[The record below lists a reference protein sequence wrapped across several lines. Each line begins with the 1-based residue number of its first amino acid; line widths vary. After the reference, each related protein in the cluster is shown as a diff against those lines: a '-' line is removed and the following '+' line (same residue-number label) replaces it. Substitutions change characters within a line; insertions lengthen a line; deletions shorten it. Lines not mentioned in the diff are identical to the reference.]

1 VSILY
6 LFRQLS
12 HFKCPYIYIKMS
24 KPTNFSYS
32 NTLTTARQPIVD
44 IKGES
49 DNNMP
54 PISFGVMGGMIRP
67 NVNLGHAPQTTAYDN
82 YNVAKN
88 YIGPFGKAYPMKHW
102 RRQLSVNGSGKQSG
116 RSSASIS
123 IVDRPGG
130 TVFRGYTNNG
140 DCSCD
145 GSGNLYIT
153 FDNKF
158 LQSNSKSIK
167 PQNSITIAS
176 GTTNNKIQNNA
187 AIQIGAVGAPG
198 SYQIQ
203 TGIYTTARI
212 CCTPENNVIKS
223 AVTLLSK
230 SYYSDNKAYL
240 KARCKLYSQKQ
251 SIQEIAGNTYDSPYI
266 VNNSTEF
273 NTNDCTNPY
282 QTGRQCSNNTIYK
295 PSNAQYAVQG
305 AVDNGTRLAKL
316 KYDTITKNGA
326 SFRSAFGEAAANA
339 GKYQGNYDG
348 NTSYFL
354 KSKYNPPLAWRRNGQ
369 KTVCANGNTNC
380 GPGQTLSS
388 FWGAVN

>member
-1 VSILY
+1 
-6 LFRQLS
+6 
-12 HFKCPYIYIKMS
+12 MS
-24 KPTNFSYS
+24 KPINFSYS
-32 NTLTTARQPIVD
+32 NTLTTAQQPIVD
-44 IKGES
+44 VKGS
-49 DNNMP
+49 SKNGMGP
-54 PISFGVMGGMIRP
+54 VSVGVMGGLIRP
-67 NVNLGHAPQTTAYDN
+67 NVNLGHAPQTSPDAN
-82 YNVAKN
+82 FNIAQN

-102 RRQLSVNGSGKQSG
+102 RRQLSVNGQGRQSG
-116 RSSASIS
+116 RSSASIGV
-123 IVDRPGG
+123 VDRPGG
-130 TVFRGYTNNG
+130 TVFRGYTDKNG
-140 DCSCD
+140 CSCD

-153 FDNKF
+153 QDNKF
-158 LQSNSKSIK
+158 LQSNYKSIK
-167 PQNSITIAS
+167 PSASVVVAS
-176 GTTNNKIQNNA
+176 GTTNNKIQNNGI
-187 AIQIGAVGAPG
+187 IQIGAVDTLN

-203 TGIYTTARI
+203 TGIYTTKTI
-212 CCTPENNVIKS
+212 CCTPENNIIKS

-230 SYYSDNKAYL
+230 SYYSNNKAYL

-251 SIQEIAGNTYDSPYI
+251 SIQEIAGNTYDSQLI

-273 NTNDCTNPY
+273 NTNNCTNPY
-282 QTGRQCSNNTIYK
+282 QTGRQCSNTTTYK

-354 KSKYNPPLAWRRNGQ
+354 KSKYSPPIAWRRNGQ

-388 FWGAVN
+388 VWGAIN

>member
-1 VSILY
+1 
-6 LFRQLS
+6 
-12 HFKCPYIYIKMS
+12 MS

-32 NTLTTARQPIVD
+32 NTLTSTQQPIVD
-44 IKGES
+44 IKGVS
-49 DNNMP
+49 DNGMP
-54 PISFGVMGGMIRP
+54 PTSSGVMGGMSRP
-67 NVNLGHAPQTTAYDN
+67 NVNLGHAPQTSALDNYDN
-82 YNVAKN
+82 ALN
-88 YIGPFGKAYPMKHW
+88 YRGPFARPYPMKHW
-102 RRQLSVNGSGKQSG
+102 RRQLSVNGQSGKG
-116 RSSASIS
+116 AASIN
-123 IVDRPGG
+123 IADRPGG
-130 TVFRGYTNNG
+130 TVFRGYTNNA

-145 GSGNLYIT
+145 GSGNNLYIT
-153 FDNKF
+153 FDNKM
-158 LQSNSKSIK
+158 LQSSNLSIK
-167 PQNSITIAS
+167 PQNSITVAS

-187 AIQIGAVGAPG
+187 SIQIGAIDASG

-203 TGIYTTARI
+203 TGIYTTKTI
-212 CCTPENNVIKS
+212 CCTPENNIIKS

-240 KARCKLYSQKQ
+240 KARCKTFDQKQ
-251 SIQEIAGNTYDSPYI
+251 TIQKIPGNKYGTSTDPVYPSDSPTGSQEFYT
-266 VNNSTEF
+266 NN
-273 NTNDCTNPY
+273 CTNPY
-282 QTGRQCSNNTIYK
+282 QTGRQCSNTTIYK
-295 PSNAQYAVQG
+295 PNNAPYAVQG

-354 KSKYNPPLAWRRNGQ
+354 KSKYSPPIAWRRNGQ

-388 FWGAVN
+388 FWGVVN

>member
-1 VSILY
+1 
-6 LFRQLS
+6 
-12 HFKCPYIYIKMS
+12 MS
-24 KPTNFSYS
+24 KPTNFNYS
-32 NTLTTARQPIVD
+32 NNLISSRQPIVD
-44 IKGES
+44 LKGNS
-49 DNNMP
+49 NNGMP
-54 PISFGVMGGMIRP
+54 ATSVGVMGGLTRP
-67 NVNLGHAPQTTAYDN
+67 NTNLGHAPQTSADDN
-82 YNVAKN
+82 YNNAQN
-88 YIGPFGKAYPMKHW
+88 YIGPFARPYPMKHW
-102 RRQLSVNGSGKQSG
+102 RRQLSVNGPGKQSG

-130 TVFRGYTNNG
+130 TVFRGYTDGN

-167 PQNSITIAS
+167 PSASIGVAP
-176 GTTNNKIQNNA
+176 GTTNNKIQNNG
-187 AIQIGAVGAPG
+187 AIQIGAIDASG

-203 TGIYTTARI
+203 TGIYTTKTI

-240 KARCKLYSQKQ
+240 KARCKLYNQKQ
-251 SIQEIAGNTYDSPYI
+251 SIQDISGNTYDSPYI
-266 VNNSTEF
+266 ANNSTEF
-273 NTNDCTNPY
+273 NTNNCTNPY
-282 QTGRQCSNNTIYK
+282 QTGRQCSNTTIYK
-295 PSNAQYAVQG
+295 PSNSQFAVQG

-354 KSKYNPPLAWRRNGQ
+354 KSKYSPPLAWRRNGQ
-369 KTVCANGNTNC
+369 KTICANGNTNC
-380 GPGQTLSS
+380 GPGPSQVLSS
-388 FWGAVN
+388 FWSM

>member
-1 VSILY
+1 
-6 LFRQLS
+6 
-12 HFKCPYIYIKMS
+12 MS
-24 KPTNFSYS
+24 KPINFSYS
-32 NTLTTARQPIVD
+32 NTLTSTQQPIVD
-44 IKGES
+44 IKGISE
-49 DNNMP
+49 NGMP
-54 PISFGVMGGMIRP
+54 STSSGVMGGMSRP
-67 NVNLGHAPQTTAYDN
+67 NINVGHNPQTSAETNFNIAQ
-82 YNVAKN
+82 N

-102 RRQLSVNGSGKQSG
+102 RRQLSVNGQSG
-116 RSSASIS
+116 QSAASIS
-123 IVDRPGG
+123 IVNRPGG
-130 TVFRGYTNNG
+130 TVFRGYTNNA

-145 GSGNLYIT
+145 GSGNNLYIT
-153 FDNKF
+153 FDNKM
-158 LQSNSKSIK
+158 LQSSNLSIK

-187 AIQIGAVGAPG
+187 VIQIGAIDAPG

-203 TGIYTTARI
+203 TGIYTTKTI

-251 SIQEIAGNTYDSPYI
+251 SIQDISGNTYNSPYI
-266 VNNSTEF
+266 ANNSTEF
-273 NTNDCTNPY
+273 NTNNCTNPY
-282 QTGRQCSNNTIYK
+282 QTGRQCSNTTIYK

-354 KSKYNPPLAWRRNGQ
+354 KSKYSPPIAWRRNGQ
-369 KTVCANGNTNC
+369 KTVCSNGITNC

-388 FWGAVN
+388 FWGSVN

>member
-1 VSILY
+1 
-6 LFRQLS
+6 
-12 HFKCPYIYIKMS
+12 MS
-24 KPTNFSYS
+24 KPNNFSYS
-32 NTLTTARQPIVD
+32 NTLTTAKQPIVHV
-44 IKGES
+44 KGVS
-49 DNNMP
+49 NNGMEP
-54 PISFGVMGGMIRP
+54 TSAGVMGGMARP
-67 NVNLGHAPQTTAYDN
+67 NINLGHAPQTTASDN
-82 YNVAKN
+82 YNIAQN

-102 RRQLSVNGSGKQSG
+102 RRQLNINGVGRQSG
-116 RSSASIS
+116 RSYASIS
-123 IVDRPGG
+123 VVDRPGG
-130 TVFRGYTNNG
+130 TVFRGYTSEN

-158 LQSNSKSIK
+158 LQSDYQSIK
-167 PQNSITIAS
+167 PHVVIPLSS

-187 AIQIGAVGAPG
+187 AIQIGPVDASG

-203 TGIYTTARI
+203 TGIYMTKRI
-212 CCTPENNVIKS
+212 CDTPENNVIKS

-266 VNNSTEF
+266 ENNSTEF
-273 NTNDCTNPY
+273 NTNNCTNPY
-282 QTGRQCSNNTIYK
+282 QTGRQCSNTTTYK
-295 PSNAQYAVQG
+295 PSNAQFAVQG

-348 NTSYFL
+348 NTAYFI
-354 KSKYNPPLAWRRNGQ
+354 KTKYNPPLAWRRNGQ
-369 KTVCANGNTNC
+369 KTICTNGNANC
-380 GPGQTLSS
+380 GSSQVLSS
-388 FWGAVN
+388 FWSSIN